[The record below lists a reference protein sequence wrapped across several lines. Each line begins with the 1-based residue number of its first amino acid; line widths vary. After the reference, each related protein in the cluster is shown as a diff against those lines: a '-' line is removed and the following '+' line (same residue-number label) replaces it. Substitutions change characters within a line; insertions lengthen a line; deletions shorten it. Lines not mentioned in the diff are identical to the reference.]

1 MSRLSKGTLII
12 PHPWPLPELPGVQ
25 NPPTSQVIPAT
36 ADDGSER
43 TAQKDALGISR
54 ITPVSFPRVCI
65 VQRALSSTVTLAHI
79 VNTVRTNTRRKGA
92 VERFVFKVIQV
103 TRIVFNLDDECN
115 LLYINP
121 QFHRGWDLF
130 SLFVLIVSSA
140 SMDVLIAML
149 EKGNIMWQ
157 AQVDTN
163 GTTAGFF
170 PRFIDVRVFG
180 KVLGFSIP
188 ITFFQRIPPPH
199 SRPCYQHVDQLH
211 GSGHGAQGRF
221 RHTTRPIH

>member
-92 VERFVFKVIQV
+92 VVGVPRSYRSVAY
-103 TRIVFNLDDECN
+103 N
-115 LLYINP
+115 
-121 QFHRGWDLF
+121 
-130 SLFVLIVSSA
+130 
-140 SMDVLIAML
+140 
-149 EKGNIMWQ
+149 
-157 AQVDTN
+157 
-163 GTTAGFF
+163 FF
-170 PRFIDVRVFG
+170 FWRR
-180 KVLGFSIP
+180 
-188 ITFFQRIPPPH
+188 R
-199 SRPCYQHVDQLH
+199 
-211 GSGHGAQGRF
+211 SGLCLK
-221 RHTTRPIH
+221 